1 MKKILR
7 TLFITLWKSWFA
19 LVFSLTLIVLYPLF
33 VFLLV
38 TKQHK
43 LVYRLK
49 QVWAFLICL
58 FSGLIPHIRYPYGK
72 FSFPSPSIVVANH
85 TSYLDILFSVFY
97 IKKPAVFM
105 GKAELLEIPLFNIF
119 FKYFD
124 IPVRRQNPKDA
135 VRAFEK
141 AAEWIDKG
149 YCVIIYPEGT
159 ISPQGKLKPF
169 KNGAFRLAIQKK
181 IPIVPAVN
189 LNNWHLLENGGFFK
203 SNGFPGI
210 AHIVV
215 GKPIDTSCYSEKNL
229 VDLQKEIRTFIEQ
242 QLNLYYEKNK

>member
-1 MKKILR
+1 M
-7 TLFITLWKSWFA
+7 
-19 LVFSLTLIVLYPLF
+19 
-33 VFLLV
+33 
-38 TKQHK
+38 
-43 LVYRLK
+43 
-49 QVWAFLICL
+49 

-72 FSFPSPSIVVANH
+72 FDFPAPAVVVANH

-105 GKAELLEIPLFNIF
+105 GKAELLKIPLFNIF

-124 IPVRRQNPKDA
+124 IPVRRENPKDA

-149 YCVIIYPEGT
+149 FCVIIYPEGT
-159 ISPQGKLKPF
+159 ISPQGKLKSF
-169 KNGAFRLAIQKK
+169 KNGAFRLAVQKK
-181 IPIVPAVN
+181 VPIVPAVN

-215 GKPIDTSCYSEKNL
+215 GKPVDTSFYSEQNL
-229 VDLQKEIRTFIEQ
+229 VDLQSEIRNFIET
-242 QLNLYYEKNK
+242 QLNQYYGKN

>member
-1 MKKILR
+1 MKLFLR
-7 TLFITLWKSWFA
+7 TLFVSIWKSWFL
-19 LVFSLTLIVLYPLF
+19 LVFSITLIILYPLF
-33 VFLLV
+33 VLLLF
-38 TKQHK
+38 TKQYK
-43 LVYRLK
+43 AVYRLK

-72 FSFPSPSIVVANH
+72 FDFPAPAVVVANH

-105 GKAELLEIPLFNIF
+105 GKAELLKIPLFNIF
-119 FKYFD
+119 FKHFD
-124 IPVRRQNPKDA
+124 IPVRRENPKDA
-135 VRAFEK
+135 ARAFEK

-149 YCVIIYPEGT
+149 FCVIIYPEGT
-159 ISPQGKLKPF
+159 ISPQGKLKSF
-169 KNGAFRLAIQKK
+169 KNGAFRLAVQKK
-181 IPIVPAVN
+181 VPIVPAVN

-215 GKPIDTSCYSEKNL
+215 GKPVDTSFYSEQNL
-229 VDLQKEIRTFIEQ
+229 VDLQSEIRNFIET
-242 QLNLYYEKNK
+242 QLNQYYGKN

>member
-1 MKKILR
+1 
-7 TLFITLWKSWFA
+7 
-19 LVFSLTLIVLYPLF
+19 
-33 VFLLV
+33 
-38 TKQHK
+38 
-43 LVYRLK
+43 
-49 QVWAFLICL
+49 
-58 FSGLIPHIRYPYGK
+58 
-72 FSFPSPSIVVANH
+72 
-85 TSYLDILFSVFY
+85 
-97 IKKPAVFM
+97 
-105 GKAELLEIPLFNIF
+105 
-119 FKYFD
+119 
-124 IPVRRQNPKDA
+124 